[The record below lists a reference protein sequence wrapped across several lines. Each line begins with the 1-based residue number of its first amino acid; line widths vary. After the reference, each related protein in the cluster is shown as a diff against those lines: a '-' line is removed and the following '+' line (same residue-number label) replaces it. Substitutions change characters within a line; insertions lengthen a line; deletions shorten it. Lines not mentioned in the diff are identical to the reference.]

1 VQAAKLSNGVR
12 EGRKIAMK
20 QFWTIVVCLVAFILA
35 GCLQNVA
42 LETKVPRMTKEEL
55 KPLLGN
61 PDVIVLD
68 VRLPGEWK
76 RDALKIQGA
85 VREDPQKDY
94 KTWAAQYPKEKT
106 LVFYC
111 S

>member
-1 VQAAKLSNGVR
+1 
-12 EGRKIAMK
+12 MK
-20 QFWTIVVCLVAFILA
+20 QFWVIVVLLVAFVLI
-35 GCLQNVA
+35 GCLQNLA
-42 LETKVPRMTKEEL
+42 PSAKVPRMTKEEL

-68 VRLPGEWK
+68 VRLEGEWD
-76 RDALKIQGA
+76 RSGLKIHGA
-85 VREDPQKDY
+85 VRENPEKDY
-94 KTWAAQYPKEKT
+94 RTWGSKYPKEKT